1 MVILLS
7 TVSAKHHRAVSVV
20 VLGLAGFIDPLRPEV
35 RDAVAVSRQAGVK
48 VILIIGNHPATALAI
63 EQWLILRHGSGDYGR
78 HGNLQAGVPRRGHRI
93 IQFVK
98 SG

>member
-48 VILIIGNHPATALAI
+48 VILIIGNRRSPSSSGLFCAMAAVIMAVMEIYKRVRRVEAI
-63 EQWLILRHGSGDYGR
+63 G
-78 HGNLQAGVPRRGHRI
+78 
-93 IQFVK
+93 
-98 SG
+98 